1 MATPLCDGVLE
12 LLLEAKGAPMS
23 GTAIAKRFGVS
34 RAAVWKSV
42 EALRSEG
49 YEIESL
55 PARGYVLR
63 AGLEEARPAEL
74 AARLTTKRMG
84 RLHRHFDEVGSTN
97 REAVKWATE
106 DVEEGAL
113 VTAARQS
120 AGRGRLGRKWLDR
133 PGESLLMSLVLRP
146 DLELTKVNGITYVTA
161 IALAETISAW
171 VGEERIE
178 IKWPNDVL
186 LGGRKV
192 AGILLESHVEG
203 GAAKFVV
210 VGLGLNVGG
219 DIDGF
224 DHEIRQLAT
233 TVQANVDDGAPNKAP
248 TVLDALATFL
258 ARFEELYDT
267 FQRDGLTGL
276 SGRWNH
282 WFRMA
287 GRRVTVK
294 MGEKTLSG
302 EVIGLDG
309 DGALELRTE
318 GGQREKI
325 LAGDVM
331 LSTTKG

>member
-1 MATPLCDGVLE
+1 MATPLRDGVLE
-12 LLLEAKGAPMS
+12 LLLEAKGAPTS
-23 GTAIAKRFGVS
+23 GTVIAARFGVS

-42 EALRSEG
+42 EALRAEG
-49 YEIESL
+49 YEIGSL
-55 PARGYVLR
+55 PARGYLLR
-63 AGLEEARPAEL
+63 AGLEDASPAEL
-74 AARLTTKRMG
+74 AVRLATKRMG
-84 RLHRHFDEVGSTN
+84 RYHRHFAEIGSTN

-106 DVEEGAL
+106 EAKEGAL
-113 VTAARQS
+113 VTASRQS

-146 DLELTKVNGITYVTA
+146 ELELTKVNGITYVAA
-161 IALAETISAW
+161 IALAETLSAW
-171 VGEERIE
+171 VDEELIE

-186 LGGRKV
+186 LRGRKV

-219 DIDGF
+219 DITGF
-224 DHEIRQLAT
+224 DKEIRQLAT
-233 TVQANVDDGAPNKAP
+233 TVEANVDEAAGAP
-248 TVLDALATFL
+248 TVLDTLTRFL
-258 ARFEELYDT
+258 ERFEELYDT
-267 FQRDGLTGL
+267 FRSEGLAGL

-282 WFRMA
+282 WFRMV
-287 GRRVTVK
+287 GRRVTVR

-318 GGQREKI
+318 GGQCEKV